1 MKKTNRRFLFSIIGG
16 VLLIGAG
23 VIFLL
28 SNLGMI
34 TLNWALFVGPMFAI
48 AGLIFLLVFITNTDE
63 WWALIPGFVLIGIGI
78 NAFMGQWLGASDGR
92 VSGAIFLGFVGLPFF
107 FIYLSHHDH
116 WWAIIPGGV
125 LLTLAGVTL
134 FTGNPLLEG
143 GLFFMGLALTFAL
156 VYILPKPSGKLT
168 WALFPAGIL
177 FLVALVVTLGA
188 TDLLGYIPPIALLLA
203 GGYLIIRAI
212 RR

>member
-1 MKKTNRRFLFSIIGG
+1 MKRANRRFLFSVVGG
-16 VLLIGAG
+16 VLLIAAG

-34 TLNWALFVGPMFAI
+34 TIHLELFIGPMFAI
-48 AGLIFLLVFITNTDE
+48 AGLVFLLVFITNTDE
-63 WWALIPGFVLIGIGI
+63 WWALIPGFILFGMGI
-78 NAFMGQWLGASDGR
+78 NIFMGRWLDAGDSNL
-92 VSGAIFLGFVGLPFF
+92 SGAIFLAFVGLPFF
-107 FIYLSHHDH
+107 LIYLSNHGH

-134 FTGNPLLEG
+134 FTGNSALEG

-156 VYILPKPSGKLT
+156 VYLLPKPSGKLK

-177 FLVALVVTLGA
+177 FLMALVVILGV
-188 TDLLGYIPPIALLLA
+188 TDLLGFVTPIALLLA
-203 GGYLIIRAI
+203 GGYLIIRAT
-212 RR
+212 RK